1 MTMPEPVRDE
11 TENDAKA
18 PLDPVSEI
26 RRAED
31 GAVADTVPETGR
43 PTPIVPST
51 GLAGRAL
58 TFVIAA
64 MCFLACLFFATMIS
78 AHRRENSGERWRVS
92 RAMAHDNSAPSPSV
106 SLT

>member
-51 GLAGRAL
+51 AMVCRTLRAL
-58 TFVIAA
+58 
-64 MCFLACLFFATMIS
+64 
-78 AHRRENSGERWRVS
+78 VS
-92 RAMAHDNSAPSPSV
+92 TTARADPAPV
-106 SLT
+106 RTVA